1 MFLGA
6 GTTVSTAG
14 PAVVLAY
21 ALGGAVMFAVML
33 ALGEMTVERP
43 APGAFRVHARE
54 ALGPYFGFVTGWM
67 YYFSW
72 LGTMSAEIVAATTY
86 LTRWIPPRLA
96 PFFGLLLVIIL
107 MAVNLTKVES
117 FGTFEFWFAM
127 VKVVA
132 IGAFILFGAA
142 VILGYPGR
150 PGLGTKY
157 LTGAGGFFPT
167 GLSGVV
173 RTMAMVM
180 VAYGGT
186 EVIGVAAGETKDP
199 ASSVPKAVRGVALRT
214 LILYVGAMTVL
225 VAVVPWYET
234 SLRES
239 PFVLVYD
246 MLGIRWAPDI
256 MNLVVLTAALSS
268 LNCGLYT
275 SSRML
280 YSLAQ
285 ESPTL
290 GALSRVSPRSQVPH
304 LAVIAS
310 SISVYAAIALYWLAP
325 AGAFLYVTS
334 IASFGFLFV
343 WLVICLSH
351 VRWRYVVSDR
361 SAFKAPLYPWLSL
374 VSAGLLVGFIFTL
387 TLVPE
392 QRVGIYAGLIV
403 LSALSAAYGLEI
415 LAKVPALRR
424 LIPRP
429 LLKAIPAPATTTLA
443 VTATTAPAATRAG
456 ASAVAAPATATA
468 GTTHTAA
475 SATTAAAAAS
485 FALLMARYF
494 GLVTEGTP
502 GAS

>member
-1 MFLGA
+1 MISIGGVIGVGMFLGA

-54 ALGPYFGFVTGWM
+54 ALGPYFGMVCGWM

-86 LTRWIPPRLA
+86 LTRWVPSRLA
-96 PFFGLLLVIIL
+96 PVFGLLLVIVL

-117 FGTFEFWFAM
+117 FGTFEFWFATI
-127 VKVVA
+127 KVVA
-132 IGAFILFGAA
+132 IAAFILFGAA
-142 VILGYPGR
+142 VVFGYPGH
-150 PGLGTKY
+150 PGLGTRY
-157 LTGAGGFFPT
+157 LTGTGGFFPT

-173 RTMAMVM
+173 RAMAMVM

-186 EVIGVAAGETKDP
+186 EVIGVAAGETRDP

-214 LILYVGAMTVL
+214 LILYVGAMLVL
-225 VAVVPWYET
+225 VSVVPWYQT
-234 SLRES
+234 SLRQS

-246 MLGIRWAPDI
+246 MLGIPWAPDI

-285 ESPTL
+285 ETPSL
-290 GALSRVSPRSQVPH
+290 QVLSRVSTRSRVPY
-304 LAVIAS
+304 LAVIVS
-310 SISVYAAIALYWLAP
+310 SISVYAAIGLYWLAP

-351 VRWRYVVSDR
+351 IRWRYVVSDR
-361 SAFKAPLYPWLSL
+361 SAFKAPLYPWLSA
-374 VSAGLLVGFIFTL
+374 VSSVLLVGFMFTL
-387 TLVPE
+387 TLMPE
-392 QRVGIYAGLIV
+392 QRVGIYAGLILLALLSV
-403 LSALSAAYGLEI
+403 LYILKLLGAL
-415 LAKVPALRR
+415 PALRR
-424 LIPRP
+424 LVPRA
-429 LLKAIPAPATTTLA
+429 LLRPVPAATVTA
-443 VTATTAPAATRAG
+443 VTAQAA
-456 ASAVAAPATATA
+456 V
-468 GTTHTAA
+468 
-475 SATTAAAAAS
+475 S
-485 FALLMARYF
+485 FGLLMARYF
-494 GLVTEGTP
+494 GLVRESP
-502 GAS
+502 PEA

>member
-21 ALGGAVMFAVML
+21 TLGGAVMFAVML

-54 ALGPYFGFVTGWM
+54 ALGPYFGFIAGWM

-86 LTRWIPPRLA
+86 LTRWIPPRVA

-142 VILGYPGR
+142 VILGYPGH

-167 GLSGVV
+167 GFSGVV
-173 RTMAMVM
+173 RAMAMVM

-199 ASSVPKAVRGVALRT
+199 ASSVPRAVRGVALRT
-214 LILYVGAMTVL
+214 LILYVGAMMVL
-225 VAVVPWYET
+225 VAVIPWYET
-234 SLRES
+234 SLKES

-246 MLGIRWAPDI
+246 MLGIPWAPDI

-285 ESPTL
+285 ETPTL
-290 GALSRVSPRSQVPH
+290 RALSKVSPRSQVPY

-310 SISVYAAIALYWLAP
+310 SISVYAAITLYWLAP
-325 AGAFLYVTS
+325 TGAFLYVTS
-334 IASFGFLFV
+334 ITSFGFLFV

-351 VRWRYVVSDR
+351 IRWRYVVSDR

-374 VSAGLLVGFIFTL
+374 VSAALLASFMFTL
-387 TLVPE
+387 TLIRE

-403 LSALSAAYGLEI
+403 LSALSAAYGLE
-415 LAKVPALRR
+415 LLGTVPALKR
-424 LIPRP
+424 LIPRAFP
-429 LLKAIPAPATTTLA
+429 KPAHAPVTTTTTA
-443 VTATTAPAATRAG
+443 TATTAT
-456 ASAVAAPATATA
+456 
-468 GTTHTAA
+468 
-475 SATTAAAAAS
+475 ATTAAAAAS
-485 FALLMARYF
+485 FGLLIAKYF
-494 GLVTEGTP
+494 GFVSEGAP
-502 GAS
+502 EA